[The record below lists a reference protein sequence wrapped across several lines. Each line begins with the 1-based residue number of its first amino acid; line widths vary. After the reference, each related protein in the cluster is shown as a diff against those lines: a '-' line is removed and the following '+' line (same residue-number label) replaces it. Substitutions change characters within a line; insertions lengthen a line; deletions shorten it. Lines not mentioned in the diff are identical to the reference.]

1 MTDDQ
6 QQETCPG
13 TGIKLDLNFQ
23 GRKAIVLGIYLP
35 PGDSRSTNNKAT
47 CKAMHIWIK
56 NILVKAENTNTAIL
70 IAGDLNRLDEDT
82 TPSAGAVYRRLWD
95 DTLFSEA
102 WWKCNGHANDQT
114 YPFGTSNKKLDFIFL
129 SGWLAEGIQQCSK
142 SLRASLI
149 NEDHAQL
156 WTEIVG
162 YIPPGGPAYTAAKGA
177 PKLAV
182 KQASKAAREAF
193 QHEIEKVLGII
204 ETDDQ
209 LTDLTN
215 LLPSHVGGNQATRAD
230 ASVIEEGEGLE
241 DTIYQ
246 IAAKHFPLATTL
258 RKRSIL
264 FLKTRQLTT
273 LHTHIGR
280 VAAKWPQRPHV
291 LIKLVEK
298 ATKLLG
304 P

>member
-1 MTDDQ
+1 
-6 QQETCPG
+6 
-13 TGIKLDLNFQ
+13 
-23 GRKAIVLGIYLP
+23 
-35 PGDSRSTNNKAT
+35 
-47 CKAMHIWIK
+47 
-56 NILVKAENTNTAIL
+56 
-70 IAGDLNRLDEDT
+70 DLNRLDEDT

-304 P
+304 PSIPTHELATLKQLASDARRRTRVEIKPLTNKLIKRIAQEAQTQARYEKERHIRKLIMRRQDSFATKQGA